1 NVLSGDP
8 TNNPFLRKMNQAGIN
23 DARRGYRDSVSDF
36 TNEVLPSIRS
46 GAVASGGYGS
56 SRQGIAEGLASQQL
70 LRNARDLGINA
81 QDAGAQLYG
90 QAFAN
95 AQDRQAQG
103 AGQLAQLGQ
112 QAGQFNVG
120 QENEMQQFNARQDL
134 TANELN
140 NQVELQRAQAAG
152 ANRLTGSQLFES
164 EQSMRDNFYNQMQQL
179 LGLDEVQF
187 QNALNQYASIVSP
200 GAGFGGT
207 STTSIPIFGGS
218 GLSQAL
224 GGGASVA
231 GLLGSLSR

>member
-1 NVLSGDP
+1 
-8 TNNPFLRKMNQAGIN
+8 
-23 DARRGYRDSVSDF
+23 
-36 TNEVLPSIRS
+36 
-46 GAVASGGYGS
+46 
-56 SRQGIAEGLASQQL
+56 
-70 LRNARDLGINA
+70 INA

-218 GLSQAL
+218 GVSQAL